1 MRRVVL
7 PVAGLCGLAVAVVP
21 ALAADQTVSTSGS
34 SFVPADVAVRPGE
47 KVTIHNGGMGYHD
60 LNWADGAPGQP
71 VEGFH
76 DWSTDRTFDAPG
88 EYVFF
93 CDVHGS
99 PTSGMRGRVHVDDAG
114 TVPGSGGGGGG
125 TTTSTSTSP
134 PPPPPGGATTT
145 ETTPAP
151 APAEEEDTT
160 PPRVTRV
167 WRSASS
173 RGVKVRLELSEPAT
187 ITLRVLRRKRR
198 IARRTFDAVAG
209 EVTLRVRRPLAG
221 GRYRL
226 RLRIE
231 DAAGNRA
238 RRSLAVRVR

>member
-1 MRRVVL
+1 MRRRVL
-7 PVAGLCGLAVAVVP
+7 PAAGLCGLALAVVP

-34 SFVPADVAVRPGE
+34 SFVPDDVAVRPGE

-71 VEGFH
+71 AEGFH
-76 DWSTDRTFDAPG
+76 DWSTERTFDTPG
-88 EYVFF
+88 EYVFY

-99 PTSGMRGRVHVDDAG
+99 PTSGMRGRVRVD
-114 TVPGSGGGGGG
+114 GGGG
-125 TTTSTSTSP
+125 TTSTSSTP
-134 PPPPPGGATTT
+134 PEGGTTR

-151 APAEEEDTT
+151 APAQDTT
-160 PPRVTRV
+160 PPRIRRV
-167 WRSASS
+167 RRSASGT
-173 RGVKVRLELSEPAT
+173 GVKVKLELSEPAT

-198 IARRTFDAVAG
+198 IARRTFEAAAG
-209 EVTLRVRRPLAG
+209 EVRLRVRHPLAD

-231 DAAGNRA
+231 DGAGNRS
-238 RRSLAVRVR
+238 RRALAVRVR